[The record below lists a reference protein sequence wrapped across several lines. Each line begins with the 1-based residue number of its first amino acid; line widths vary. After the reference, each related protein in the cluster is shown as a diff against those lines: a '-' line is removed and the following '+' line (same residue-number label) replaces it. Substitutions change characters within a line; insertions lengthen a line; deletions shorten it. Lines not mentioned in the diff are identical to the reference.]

1 MKTSPTGMVILAL
14 ALFYI
19 LYSAAASAPT
29 PATYKPKPAFAREGF
44 GNPSTHLP
52 SVEGFQG
59 LNPAS
64 LNDSD
69 APRAGPADVKKVG
82 GEPYVL
88 LEDVLRPTEQ
98 DVFHKGETAISCYA
112 KDGWRPRETVG
123 NYRQETNNYRMDYP
137 DSCMTGFQE
146 GVLSFY
152 KNAGKYA

>member
-1 MKTSPTGMVILAL
+1 MKTSPTGMIILAL

-19 LYSAAASAPT
+19 LYSAAANAPT

-44 GNPSTHLP
+44 
-52 SVEGFQG
+52 
-59 LNPAS
+59 LNPAPVD
-64 LNDSD
+64 DSD
-69 APRAGPADVKKVG
+69 KPAPRAGPADVKKVG

-112 KDGWRPRETVG
+112 KDGWRPREKVG

-137 DSCMTGFQE
+137 DVCTTGFQE